1 MTKRIPN
8 PAFRTF
14 AITLEGVPAA
24 LSEEMVR
31 HLIEDAVKDMS
42 TAPSVVAP
50 KRKPTTAR
58 LRNRHIRKEGKI
70 ACIRTLTIGG
80 KTIVGCGRVFATPKG
95 YAQHMD
101 EVGGTF
107 ADTTR
112 WPNYCLSAILPEDL
126 RDTR

>member
-31 HLIEDAVKDMS
+31 HLIEDAVKDLS
-42 TAPSVVAP
+42 TATSVVAP
-50 KRKPTTAR
+50 KRKPATAR
-58 LRNRHIRKEGKI
+58 LRNRHIRKDGRILCERKGIIK
-70 ACIRTLTIGG
+70 GVEV
-80 KTIVGCGRVFATPKG
+80 VGCGRSFATEKG
-95 YAQHMD
+95 HKQHMD
-101 EVGGTF
+101 DVGGTF
-107 ADTTR
+107 SDTRR
-112 WPNYCLSAILPEDL
+112 WPNHCLDAILPEDL